1 MTRRR
6 RSPELLAE
14 IRRRK
19 GNGAKRHEVQA
30 WDDVPE
36 LGGCEGLQM
45 TFEAYV
51 YFEIYNLA
59 RVKIQ
64 ELRLSLLPTIPSYTD
79 TFRSE

>member
-1 MTRRR
+1 
-6 RSPELLAE
+6 
-14 IRRRK
+14 
-19 GNGAKRHEVQA
+19 
-30 WDDVPE
+30 
-36 LGGCEGLQM
+36 M

-79 TFRSE
+79 TLRSE